1 MKSVLRSP
9 VLQKVIIEADEDGS
23 PDPKVKLGFDLSK
36 LISSSS
42 SGKKSSKSRNT
53 RANTARSYSKADRSP
68 NEKYPIAVVLQKCY
82 CIGVL
87 LFLYNS

>member
-36 LISSSS
+36 LITSSS

-68 NEKYPIAVVLQKCY
+68 NAHNSNLFQ
-82 CIGVL
+82 IGNTFG
-87 LFLYNS
+87 LFVFI